1 MAPFNPIHPFAML
14 WANQPPALPEEVFNL
29 IVIQYPAL
37 SASRARPCRH
47 PDLLENHEA
56 GEHMQPATSG
66 QRPAVRHPGDNSSSL
81 CSTRTNAH
89 RPPSNVAGTSLTPR
103 VPVAFALTR
112 SARAITGDR
121 APSSARARLPA
132 RGIITSFPVP
142 ISSFHFEVL
151 GWAYGSPARGQA
163 EPAQANAFVHA
174 TGR

>member
-1 MAPFNPIHPFAML
+1 MP
-14 WANQPPALPEEVFNL
+14 WANPPPALPEELFNF

-37 SASRARPCRH
+37 SESSARPCRH
-47 PDLLENHEA
+47 PVRLENHDA

-66 QRPAVRHPGDNSSSL
+66 QRSANRHPGDNSSSL
-81 CSTRTNAH
+81 CSTHTNAH
-89 RPPSNVAGTSLTPR
+89 RRTSILAGLSLTPR

-121 APSSARARLPA
+121 APISARARLPS

-142 ISSFHFEVL
+142 MSSFHFEVL
-151 GWAYGSPARGQA
+151 GWSYASPARGQA
-163 EPAQANAFVHA
+163 KPAQATAFVHT

>member
-1 MAPFNPIHPFAML
+1 
-14 WANQPPALPEEVFNL
+14 VFLEIGLNFPL
-29 IVIQYPAL
+29 IQYPAML
-37 SASRARPCRH
+37 TSTARACRH
-47 PDLLENHEA
+47 PLRLENHDT
-56 GEHMQPATSG
+56 GERMQPATSW
-66 QRPAVRHPGDNSSSL
+66 QCPAVRHSGDNSSSL

-121 APSSARARLPA
+121 TPISARARLPS

-142 ISSFHFEVL
+142 ISSFHFDVL
-151 GWAYGSPARGQA
+151 GWSYALPARGQA
-163 EPAQANAFVHA
+163 IPAQANAFDHT